1 MANRLSEEKANAIA
15 AEYCTNGY
23 NKVQALLAVGYS
35 VNYANHGGLK
45 LLDNVR
51 VKQAIARIQANA
63 QAKTGY
69 TIDQYIQ
76 ELDEARARAI
86 DYKQVSAEITAIL
99 AKGRSQGFDK
109 DNDIGSIDQQQE
121 LDEQQQ
127 AMARRI
133 AKVSLSAG

>member
-1 MANRLSEEKANAIA
+1 MANRLSQEKAAWIA
-15 AEYCTNGY
+15 REYCTNGY
-23 NKVQALLAVGYS
+23 KKVEALLAVGYA
-35 VNYANHGGLK
+35 NTYANNIGLK
-45 LLDNVR
+45 LYDNSR
-51 VKQAIARIQANA
+51 VKEEIDRIEALNRARS
-63 QAKTGY
+63 GY

-76 ELDEARARAI
+76 ELDEGRARAI
-86 DYKQVSAEITAIL
+86 DYKQVSAEITAVI

-133 AKVSLSAG
+133 AKVSLSTG

>member
-1 MANRLSEEKANAIA
+1 M
-15 AEYCTNGY
+15 
-23 NKVQALLAVGYS
+23 AVGYAHS
-35 VNYANHGGLK
+35 YAHGKGLK
-45 LLDNVR
+45 RYDNDL
-51 VKQAIARIQANA
+51 VKQAIARIQANT

-69 TIDQYIQ
+69 TIDQYIL

-86 DYKQVSAEITAIL
+86 DYKQVSAEITAII

>member
-1 MANRLSEEKANAIA
+1 MANRLSQEKAAWIA
-15 AEYCTNGY
+15 REYCTNRY
-23 NKVQALLAVGYS
+23 KKVEALLSVGYS
-35 VNYANHGGLK
+35 NTYANNIGLK
-45 LLDNVR
+45 LFDNSR
-51 VKQAIARIQANA
+51 VKEEIDRIEALNRARS
-63 QAKTGY
+63 GY
-69 TIDQYIQ
+69 TIDQYIL

-86 DYKQVSAEITAIL
+86 DYKQVSAEITAII

>member
-1 MANRLSEEKANAIA
+1 MANRLSQEKAAWIA
-15 AEYCTNGY
+15 RKYCTNGY
-23 NKVQALLAVGYS
+23 KKVEALLSAGYS
-35 VNYANHGGLK
+35 NTYANNIGLK
-45 LLDNVR
+45 LFDNSR
-51 VKQAIARIQANA
+51 VKEEIDRIEALNRARS
-63 QAKTGY
+63 GY
-69 TIDQYIQ
+69 TIDQYIL

-86 DYKQVSAEITAIL
+86 DYKQVSAEITAII